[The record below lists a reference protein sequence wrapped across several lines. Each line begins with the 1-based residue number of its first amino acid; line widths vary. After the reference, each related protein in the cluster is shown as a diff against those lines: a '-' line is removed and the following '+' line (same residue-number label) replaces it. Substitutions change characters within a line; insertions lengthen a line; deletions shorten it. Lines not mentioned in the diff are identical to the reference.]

1 MKKSKHVKKRIKI
14 RTSKHVKKRIRR
26 RAGSLTPEEQSAI
39 KIQNA
44 FRRNTTKRSES
55 LQAKLTQLRHKRS
68 VRILQRKIHKAFD
81 FTADNCAVCTEKL
94 ALKSKV
100 STLSCMHGLHKECI
114 TDLKKSEAFKDMTKR
129 RCPMCRRHVKEL
141 QMIGEVNDDYDNQ
154 IKELIPSVINNPN
167 FPQELVSPENIERFK
182 EELFTECKYRVNI
195 QFRSNA
201 THQDILGIIMGIC
214 GIIKDRFEKIKKSLN
229 TINSAI
235 INPKTGKYKRISKD
249 TLEKSIKH
257 IHLTNILHFKQLL
270 NKININLPDTIEQ
283 HIQRVINLLLEK
295 KIQLPSEEAII
306 TNNNAHF
313 RTIIQ

>member
-1 MKKSKHVKKRIKI
+1 MARTYKKR
-14 RTSKHVKKRIRR
+14 SKKKPNKSHKKMHRYRR
-26 RAGSLTPEEQSAI
+26 KFKRAGVGSLTSLRAAKTIQSA
-39 KIQNA
+39 
-44 FRRNTTKRSES
+44 FRENTTRRKASALRQRHS
-55 LQAKLTQLRHKRS
+55 AKK
-68 VRILQRKIHKAFD
+68 IQRKIHKAFD
-81 FTADNCAVCTEKL
+81 FTADNCAVCIDKL

-100 STLSCMHGLHKECI
+100 STLSCKHGLHKECI
-114 TDLKKSEAFKDMTKR
+114 TALKKSEAFKDMTKR
-129 RCPMCRRHVKEL
+129 RCPMCRTHVKEL

-154 IKELIPSVINNPN
+154 IKELIPNVINNPD

-182 EELFTECKYRVNI
+182 EELFTECKYRVNR

-214 GIIKDRFEKIKKSLN
+214 GIIKDCFEKIKNSLS

-283 HIQRVINLLLEK
+283 QIQRVINLLLEK
-295 KIQLPSEEAII
+295 NIQLPSEQAII

-313 RTIIQ
+313 HTIIQ